1 MKKSGNAQKER
12 CVYNLLSLTQGEIPL
27 DQLRGIRSDVVDMPI
42 SRAVPFLQASAFSTI
57 ESYEPRV
64 DFSELRMRI
73 DSPADGSFS
82 FSINK

>member
-1 MKKSGNAQKER
+1 MKKNGNSNTEQ
-12 CVYNLLSLTQGEIPL
+12 CVNNLCALTQGEIPL